1 MAICQRH
8 KNVAPEVT
16 STGNNLCIINR
27 TVTPPFGDRKSN
39 WLWPPLW
46 ENTLCPI
53 QQDILNRCPHEL
65 FLETSRK
72 NRTIKH
78 QYAYLTLTLD
88 CENELLERLKLLH
101 DCRTQAAKLLTYTP
115 NLVAIFFY
123 FSRQGRDLHGDL
135 SERRFYVLFDNSWVL
150 VGYNIDTDISKHKCC
165 LISLTLGESFAL
177 LLAKYQTLIVQI
189 RNKFVYKRGNPLVF

>member
-1 MAICQRH
+1 MAICLRH

-101 DCRTQAAKLLTYTP
+101 DCWTQAAKLLTYTP
-115 NLVAIFFY
+115 NLVANFFTLVAKVET
-123 FSRQGRDLHGDL
+123 FTVTSRSAGFTYYLIIHG
-135 SERRFYVLFDNSWVL
+135 FWL
-150 VGYNIDTDISKHKCC
+150 VI
-165 LISLTLGESFAL
+165 
-177 LLAKYQTLIVQI
+177 TLILIFQSISAV
-189 RNKFVYKRGNPLVF
+189 